1 MGAVHSLGVLAF
13 KSLTRAICRVDDAQ
27 LEKIPDQGPLILV
40 ANHVHIMELP
50 LLYTHLQPRPI
61 TGVVAARRW
70 DNFWTR
76 WLVEQSGS
84 IPLRRGAADVSAIR
98 QAMAALEA
106 GRILAIAPEGT
117 RGGDGA
123 LQKGR
128 SGVVLLALQSG
139 APIIPVVHY
148 GSEDYKRNLARLKRS
163 DFHFVVGEA
172 FRLAAP
178 EGKVSRQI
186 RLQIADEI
194 MYRLA
199 VLLPIR
205 YRGVYSD
212 MEKATEEFI
221 VPL

>member
-61 TGVVAARRW
+61 TGMVAARRW

-98 QAMAALEA
+98 QAMAALDA

-148 GSEDYKRNLARLKRS
+148 GSEEYKRNLARLKRS

-199 VLLPIR
+199 DLLPIR

>member
-27 LEKIPDQGPLILV
+27 LEKVPDKGPLILI

-61 TGVVAARRW
+61 TGLVAARRW
-70 DNFWTR
+70 DKFWTR

-84 IPLRRGAADVSAIR
+84 IPLRRGTADVSAIR
-98 QAMAALEA
+98 QGMAALEA
-106 GRILAIAPEGT
+106 ERILAISPEGT
-117 RGGDGA
+117 RGGNGA

-148 GSEDYKRNLARLKRS
+148 GSEDYKRCLA
-163 DFHFVVGEA
+163 
-172 FRLAAP
+172 P
-178 EGKVSRQI
+178 VSYTHLTLPTI
-186 RLQIADEI
+186 
-194 MYRLA
+194 
-199 VLLPIR
+199 LL
-205 YRGVYSD
+205 V
-212 MEKATEEFI
+212 
-221 VPL
+221 

>member
-148 GSEDYKRNLARLKRS
+148 GSEEYKRNLARLKRS

>member
-27 LEKIPDQGPLILV
+27 LEKVPDKGPLILI

-61 TGVVAARRW
+61 TGLVAARRW
-70 DNFWTR
+70 DKFWTR

-84 IPLRRGAADVSAIR
+84 IPLRRGTADVSAIR
-98 QAMAALEA
+98 QGMAALEEE
-106 GRILAIAPEGT
+106 RILAISPEGT
-117 RGGDGA
+117 RGGNGA

-148 GSEDYKRNLARLKRS
+148 GSEDYKRCLARLKRS
-163 DFHFVVGEA
+163 DFHFVVGDT
-172 FRLAAP
+172 FRLIAP

-194 MYRLA
+194 MYRMA
-199 VLLPIR
+199 ALLPPR
-205 YRGVYSD
+205 YRGVYSNL
-212 MEKATEEFI
+212 EKATEEYI
-221 VPL
+221 LVE